1 MVVGWFFGFVTT
13 TLSRGSTNHHL
24 KTLTTQGTLPVIEKD
39 FLKKKC
45 VELGIDLNEKP

>member
-24 KTLTTQGTLPVIEKD
+24 KTLTTQGTLPKNTIGVSARQN
-39 FLKKKC
+39 
-45 VELGIDLNEKP
+45 VP